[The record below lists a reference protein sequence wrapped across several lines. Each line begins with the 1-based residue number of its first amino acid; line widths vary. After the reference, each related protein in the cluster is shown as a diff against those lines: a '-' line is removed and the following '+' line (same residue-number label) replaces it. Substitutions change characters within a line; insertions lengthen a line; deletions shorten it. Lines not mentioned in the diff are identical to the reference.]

1 MNKLSILLISSLLF
15 LPACGGESQ
24 VNNTDP
30 TPVPQPEFTD
40 GGAED
45 PSQINPP
52 STSTISGLIP
62 STKSQE
68 RLKAV
73 NQGKSNPFSSMRP
86 PSVVKVTSPDIKLPA
101 NIKAFR
107 QKAIVKPNFNSGS
120 SANASRPGTSKNGN
134 QVAILKTP
142 QTGENIDAIN
152 MDNQLKS
159 APEIKI
165 PEIKVPTDAQNMLVS
180 GVLDL
185 QGQSVA
191 LIKTPWDATS
201 RSVRVGDV
209 LSDPTGE
216 INVRVE
222 QISFRESNGIA
233 LITDDG
239 TFTSNLGAPSG
250 VVVLEQYGQSVTKEV
265 SQEANSESPVEQL

>member
-1 MNKLSILLISSLLF
+1 
-15 LPACGGESQ
+15 
-24 VNNTDP
+24 
-30 TPVPQPEFTD
+30 
-40 GGAED
+40 
-45 PSQINPP
+45 
-52 STSTISGLIP
+52 
-62 STKSQE
+62 
-68 RLKAV
+68 
-73 NQGKSNPFSSMRP
+73 
-86 PSVVKVTSPDIKLPA
+86 
-101 NIKAFR
+101 
-107 QKAIVKPNFNSGS
+107 
-120 SANASRPGTSKNGN
+120 
-134 QVAILKTP
+134 
-142 QTGENIDAIN
+142 